1 MDVEAIIVSKNIMDP
16 FIIVV
21 LRMIAESKKANMQ
34 VTTLKS
40 NKVSS
45 SIFIEIINLQP
56 PNLSM
61 KVNKVTPPISSLEVT
76 KVPSL
81 LSTSQDVSSSSCTH
95 HEVFLPFI
103 INYFI
108 NLLSDIDESDEEF
121 PLFQIILSL
130 MSTYKLLGILHNLNL
145 RPNF

>member
-81 LSTSQDVSSSSCTH
+81 PSTSQDVSSSSCTH
-95 HEVFLPFI
+95 HEVLLPFI

-108 NLLSDIDESDEEF
+108 NLLSDIDELDEEF

-145 RPNF
+145 RPKF